1 MSKEIVV
8 ASEWGD
14 RIIRR
19 AGDVKCSPAPP
30 LNAEPRAP
38 QAFGRTEPGRRS
50 HTQDLAVDKA
60 GPAAPRISASLLG
73 PYIKLQL
80 LPPCHSRV
88 SCPLFIRPTLSVDR
102 NTFLWFPLNFC
113 GTRGYVLNKVIM

>member
-1 MSKEIVV
+1 M

-50 HTQDLAVDKA
+50 RTQDLAVDKA

-80 LPPCHSRV
+80 LPPCRSPE
-88 SCPLFIRPTLSVDR
+88 SAAPCLSGPL
-102 NTFLWFPLNFC
+102 
-113 GTRGYVLNKVIM
+113 